1 MIKNIKL
8 LIVLSI
14 PIILILSQW
23 GLGFSTAFIIVSN
36 MLVYLLISS
45 KNIAYKNKYTKV
57 IYKIYKVVMILFITS
72 FILLESAI
80 IINMYKTKDVNST
93 NSMNTMIVLGA
104 KVNKDGVS
112 KTLKQRLDKAIE
124 YYNENKHVNIIVS
137 GGQGKDEVMSEAW
150 AMKNYLVKNGVD
162 EDNIILENKAT
173 TTLENIMFSK
183 EIMDDLNLENKVLI
197 VTSDYH
203 LFRGRFIASMLGI
216 DNKGLCSTSSLSSR
230 IYYMIR
236 EYPTS
241 IIDFYRSIKIS
252 FFSSTNKQG

>member
-1 MIKNIKL
+1 MNKNIKL
-8 LIVLSI
+8 LTVLSI
-14 PIILILSQW
+14 PIILALSQW
-23 GLGFSTAFIIVSN
+23 GLSFSTVFIIVSN
-36 MLVYLLISS
+36 VLIYLLISA
-45 KNIAYKNKYTKV
+45 KNIVYKNKYTKV
-57 IYKIYKVVMILFITS
+57 IYKIYKAAMILFITS

-80 IINMYKTKDVNST
+80 IINMYMAKDVNSI
-93 NSMNTMIVLGA
+93 NSMDTMIVLGA

-124 YYNENKHVNIIVS
+124 YYNENKLINIIVS

-150 AMKNYLVKNGVD
+150 AMKNYLVKNGVN

-183 EIMDDLNLENKVLI
+183 EIMEDLNLENKALI

-203 LFRGRFIASMLGI
+203 LFRSRFIASILGVE
-216 DNKGLCSTSSLSSR
+216 NEGLCSISSLSSR
-230 IYYMIR
+230 VYYTIR

-241 IIDFYRSIKIS
+241 VIDLYRSIK
-252 FFSSTNKQG
+252 FSIFS

>member
-14 PIILILSQW
+14 PMILILSQW
-23 GLGFSTAFIIVSN
+23 GLSFSTAFIIVSN

-57 IYKIYKVVMILFITS
+57 IYKINKVVMILFITS
-72 FILLESAI
+72 FILLQSAI

-93 NSMNTMIVLGA
+93 NSMDTMIVLGA

-183 EIMDDLNLENKVLI
+183 EIMDDLNLENKALI

-203 LFRGRFIASMLGI
+203 LFRSRFIASILGVE
-216 DNKGLCSTSSLSSR
+216 NEGLCSISSLSSR
-230 IYYMIR
+230 VYYMIR

-241 IIDFYRSIKIS
+241 VIDLYRSIK
-252 FFSSTNKQG
+252 FSIFS

>member
-1 MIKNIKL
+1 MNKNIKL
-8 LIVLSI
+8 LIALSI
-14 PIILILSQW
+14 PIILALSQW
-23 GLGFSTAFIIVSN
+23 GLSFSTVFIVVST
-36 MLVYLLISS
+36 LLIYLLISAR
-45 KNIAYKNKYTKV
+45 NIAYKNKYTKV
-57 IYKIYKVVMILFITS
+57 IYKIYKAVMILFITS
-72 FILLESAI
+72 FILLQSAI
-80 IINMYKTKDVNST
+80 IINMYKTQDVNST

-112 KTLKQRLDKAIE
+112 KTLKQRLDKAME
-124 YYNENKHVNIIVS
+124 YYNQNKHINIIVS
-137 GGQGKDEVMSEAW
+137 GGQGKDEVMTEAS
-150 AMKNYLVKNGVD
+150 AMKNYLVENGVD

-183 EIMDDLNLENKVLI
+183 DIMEDLNLENKALI

-203 LFRGRFIASMLGI
+203 LFRGRFIASILGI
-216 DNKGLCSTSSLSSR
+216 DNEGLCSTSSLLSR

-252 FFSSTNKQG
+252 LIS

>member
-1 MIKNIKL
+1 VNKNIKL

-14 PIILILSQW
+14 PIILALSQW
-23 GLGFSTAFIIVSN
+23 GLGFSTVFIIVS
-36 MLVYLLISS
+36 MILIYLLISA
-45 KNIAYKNKYTKV
+45 KNIDYKNKHTKV
-57 IYKIYKVVMILFITS
+57 IYKIYKAVMILFITS

>member
-1 MIKNIKL
+1 MNKNIKL
-8 LIVLSI
+8 IIVLSI
-14 PIILILSQW
+14 PIILALSQW
-23 GLGFSTAFIIVSN
+23 GLSFSTVFIIVS
-36 MLVYLLISS
+36 MVLIYLLIRA

-93 NSMNTMIVLGA
+93 NNMDTMIVLGA
-104 KVNKDGVS
+104 KVNKYGVS

-124 YYNENKHVNIIVS
+124 YYNENKHINIIVS
-137 GGQGKDEVMSEAW
+137 GGQGEDEVMTEAW
-150 AMKNYLVKNGVD
+150 AMKNYLVKNGVN

-183 EIMDDLNLENKVLI
+183 EIMKDLNLENKALI

-203 LFRGRFIASMLGI
+203 LFRGRFIASILGVE
-216 DNKGLCSTSSLSSR
+216 NEGLCSISSLSSR
-230 IYYMIR
+230 VYYMIR
-236 EYPTS
+236 EYLTS
-241 IIDFYRSIKIS
+241 IIDFYRSIKFS

>member
-23 GLGFSTAFIIVSN
+23 GLSFSTAFIIVSN

-72 FILLESAI
+72 FILLQSAI

-93 NSMNTMIVLGA
+93 NSMDTMIVLGA

-183 EIMDDLNLENKVLI
+183 EIMDDLNLENKALI

-203 LFRGRFIASMLGI
+203 LFRSRFIASILGVE
-216 DNKGLCSTSSLSSR
+216 NEGLCSISSLSSR
-230 IYYMIR
+230 VYYMIR

-241 IIDFYRSIKIS
+241 VIDLYRSIK
-252 FFSSTNKQG
+252 FSIFS

>member
-1 MIKNIKL
+1 MAVIKNIKL

-14 PIILILSQW
+14 PMILILSQW
-23 GLGFSTAFIIVSN
+23 GLSFSTAFIIVSN

-57 IYKIYKVVMILFITS
+57 IYKINKVVMILFITS
-72 FILLESAI
+72 FILLQSAI

-93 NSMNTMIVLGA
+93 NSMDTMIVLGA

-183 EIMDDLNLENKVLI
+183 EIMDDLNLENKALI

-203 LFRGRFIASMLGI
+203 LFRSRFIASILGVE
-216 DNKGLCSTSSLSSR
+216 NEGLCSISSLSSR
-230 IYYMIR
+230 VYYMIR

-241 IIDFYRSIKIS
+241 VIDLYRSIK
-252 FFSSTNKQG
+252 FSIFS

>member
-1 MIKNIKL
+1 MNKNIKL

-14 PIILILSQW
+14 PIILALSQW
-23 GLGFSTAFIIVSN
+23 GLSFSTVFVIVS
-36 MLVYLLISS
+36 MILIYLLISA
-45 KNIAYKNKYTKV
+45 KNIDYKNKYTKI
-57 IYKIYKVVMILFITS
+57 IYKIYKTVMILFITS
-72 FILLESAI
+72 FILLQSAI
-80 IINMYKTKDVNST
+80 IINMHKAKDVNST
-93 NSMNTMIVLGA
+93 NSMDTMIVLGA
-104 KVNKDGVS
+104 KVNKEGVS

-124 YYNENKHVNIIVS
+124 YYNENKHLNIIVS

-150 AMKNYLVKNGVD
+150 AMKNYLVKNGVNKN
-162 EDNIILENKAT
+162 NIILENKAT

-183 EIMDDLNLENKVLI
+183 EIMEDLKLENKALI

-216 DNKGLCSTSSLSSR
+216 DNEGLCSTSSLSSR

-241 IIDFYRSIKIS
+241 IIDFYRSIKE
-252 FFSSTNKQG
+252 K

>member
-1 MIKNIKL
+1 MNKNIKL

-14 PIILILSQW
+14 PIILALSQW
-23 GLGFSTAFIIVSN
+23 ALSFSTVFIIVSIA
-36 MLVYLLISS
+36 LIYLLVSS
-45 KNIAYKNKYTKV
+45 KNIAYKNKHTKL
-57 IYKIYKVVMILFITS
+57 IYKIYKSVMILFITS
-72 FILLESAI
+72 FILLQGAI
-80 IINMYKTKDVNST
+80 IINMYKTNDANSI
-93 NSMNTMIVLGA
+93 NHMDTMIILGA

-124 YYNENKHVNIIVS
+124 YYNQNKDINIIVS
-137 GGQGKDEVMSEAW
+137 GGKGEDEVMTEAS

-183 EIMDDLNLENKVLI
+183 EIMKDLNLGNKALI

-203 LFRGRFIASMLGI
+203 LFRGRFIASILGM
-216 DNKGLCSTSSLSSR
+216 DNEGLCSTSSLSSR

-252 FFSSTNKQG
+252 LLS